1 MYMYEQHCH
10 SNVPRYHHCRPAADL
25 RSPLC
30 VLRPGMCLIESI
42 KALEGMHCGDGAQH
56 MNCDPF
62 FSLDSSITS
71 IAVVVLSFYSYT
83 HRPV

>member
-30 VLRPGMCLIESI
+30 VLRPGMCLIERN
-42 KALEGMHCGDGAQH
+42 KAIEGMHHGDGAQH
-56 MNCDPF
+56 MNCD
-62 FSLDSSITS
+62 SLDSSITS
-71 IAVVVLSFYSYT
+71 IGVVVLSFYSYT